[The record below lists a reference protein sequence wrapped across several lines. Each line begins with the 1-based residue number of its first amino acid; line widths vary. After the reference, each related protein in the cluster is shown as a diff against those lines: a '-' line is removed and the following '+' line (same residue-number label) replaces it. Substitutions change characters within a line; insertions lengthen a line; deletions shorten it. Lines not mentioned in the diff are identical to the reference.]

1 MNSFAEVALLD
12 EAVLRIL
19 LRGESSTHRV
29 WAAWALG
36 MRDGRAMEAES
47 RSRIQMEPNPGVRRS
62 LAVMLA
68 RDPEAMTALALDD
81 PNAFVRVTAWR
92 LISQVASTE
101 YHAVLAQRLM
111 SAAQTDVSTDVA
123 TACLELLL
131 PLAPFLRSE
140 DVLRC
145 LASDDIA
152 VRVAATELLMAMQA
166 HAVLAVWALHRDAN
180 EITRIGVRLIDAGFS
195 THWIKTLSLHP
206 ELSEDSSRLAL
217 ELLKDDNNLSWED
230 TLWLASR
237 PDLFGPEFILNRHP
251 QPTEQTLAFFVSL
264 AQQGAEEFAR
274 GEEISYPSERAL
286 IHLRFFGEYNPEGGM
301 HVRPA
306 IEALLCTLDAPFFRD
321 AVIYDDPHVDDAP
334 HTFAGLRRGLRCLIG
349 TE

>member
-1 MNSFAEVALLD
+1 MKSFAEVALLD
-12 EAVLRIL
+12 EATLRIL
-19 LRGESSTHRV
+19 LRGDSSSHRV

-36 MRDGRAMEAES
+36 MRDGKAMEAEA
-47 RSRIQMEPNPGVRRS
+47 RSRIQKEPNPGVRRS

-68 RDPEAMTALALDD
+68 RDPDAMRALALDD

-101 YHAVLAQRLM
+101 EHAALAQRLM
-111 SAAQTDVSTDVA
+111 SAAQTDVSMDVA

-131 PLAPFLRSE
+131 PLASFLKRE

-145 LASDDIA
+145 LESEDIA
-152 VRVAATELLMAMQA
+152 VRVAATELLMAMQEHEA
-166 HAVLAVWALHRDAN
+166 LATWALHHDVL
-180 EITRIGVRLIDAGFS
+180 ELKRIGARLIEAGLS
-195 THWIKTLSLHP
+195 ALWMKTLSLHP
-206 ELSEDSSRLAL
+206 ELDLEPSRLAL
-217 ELLKDDNNLSWED
+217 KLLQHDKNLSWED
-230 TLWLASR
+230 TLWLAAR

-274 GEEISYPSERAL
+274 GEEISYPSDRAL
-286 IHLRFFGEYNPEGGM
+286 IRLKFFGEYNPEGGR

-306 IEALLCTLDAPFFRD
+306 IEALLRTLDAPLFRD
-321 AVIYDDPHVDDAP
+321 AMIRDDPHVDDEP
-334 HTFAGLRRGLRCLIG
+334 HTFAELRRGLRRLIG
-349 TE
+349 AE